1 MGPDTAQS
9 PIGRLLMRAM
19 RCLDTDR
26 AAAWHCLKEASTL
39 LGQGVQVQNLER
51 LSSQGTHTVG
61 VLAAWQAKR
70 AVQYIEEH
78 LDSKLDLEQ
87 IAAVVGLSQSHFS
100 RAFKRSVGSSPMA
113 YVTARR
119 VERAK
124 SLMISSA
131 DGLLDVALAC
141 GFADQSHLTRYFRR
155 VVGMSPG
162 RWRRM
167 SPRAIDTRV

>member
-1 MGPDTAQS
+1 
-9 PIGRLLMRAM
+9 M

-100 RAFKRSVGSSPMA
+100 RAFK
-113 YVTARR
+113 
-119 VERAK
+119 
-124 SLMISSA
+124 
-131 DGLLDVALAC
+131 
-141 GFADQSHLTRYFRR
+141 
-155 VVGMSPG
+155 
-162 RWRRM
+162 
-167 SPRAIDTRV
+167 

>member
-1 MGPDTAQS
+1 
-9 PIGRLLMRAM
+9 
-19 RCLDTDR
+19 
-26 AAAWHCLKEASTL
+26 
-39 LGQGVQVQNLER
+39 
-51 LSSQGTHTVG
+51 TVG